1 MSHEKFVAV
10 SRYMQAGSEKYFFSM
25 NWRDVVATLFCSRAL
40 TLNWL
45 TCIFNFGMKATFYF
59 SEG

>member
-1 MSHEKFVAV
+1 M
-10 SRYMQAGSEKYFFSM
+10 FFSM

-40 TLNWL
+40 TLKWF